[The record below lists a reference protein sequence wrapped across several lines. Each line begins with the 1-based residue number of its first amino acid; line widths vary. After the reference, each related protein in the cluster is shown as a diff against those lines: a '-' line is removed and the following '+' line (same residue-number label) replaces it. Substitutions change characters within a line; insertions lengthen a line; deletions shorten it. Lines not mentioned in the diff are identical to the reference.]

1 MKSSIHL
8 KESYASDGR
17 SCKNLKSDISLKI
30 HSMSSCS
37 YEEGQ
42 FSDLSIGA
50 EGQHHDGGRHHYQI
64 YQVDSFRNMR
74 FRKKERMTKYQKY

>member
-1 MKSSIHL
+1 
-8 KESYASDGR
+8 
-17 SCKNLKSDISLKI
+17 
-30 HSMSSCS
+30 MSSCS